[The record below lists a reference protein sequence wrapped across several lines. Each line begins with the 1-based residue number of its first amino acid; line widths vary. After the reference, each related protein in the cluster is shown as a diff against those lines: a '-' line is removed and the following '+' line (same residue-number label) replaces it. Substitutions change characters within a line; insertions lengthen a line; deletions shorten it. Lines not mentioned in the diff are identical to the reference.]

1 MEPTLPQ
8 VVAAF
13 NTLWVIV
20 TAFLVFVMQLGFG
33 MLEAGLIRVKNIT
46 NILIKNILDFCIAT
60 IVYWAFGYGLMFGAG
75 NLFIGSG
82 FWFLSGIPATTYGVP
97 TMAYWFFQ
105 LCFAGAA
112 ATIVAG
118 GVAERTKFVAYL
130 FYSVVVSSLIYPVVG
145 HWIWGG
151 GFLQSLGML
160 DFSGSAV
167 VHSVGGWAALIGTI
181 MLGPRIG
188 KFNKDG
194 SANVITGHSQALANI
209 GLWVLWF
216 GWFGFNPGST
226 LSGMQSDLIAT
237 IAVNTNAA
245 AAAGAITMV
254 ILSKLIIKKYDLGMV
269 TNGVLAGLVG
279 ITAPCAYVSMS
290 SSIIIGIIGA
300 TFAFFAVG
308 FLDKIHVDDPV
319 GALPVHL
326 VNGVWGTIATGLFHE
341 SGGLLFGGGFTLLG
355 VQLLGVI
362 SVAAWVITTA
372 TALFWIIKH
381 TVGLR
386 VTAKEEI
393 EGLDISEHGMLAYPE
408 FAITTPTMNMGGH
421 SAMVAEEME
430 KIRGK

>member
-1 MEPTLPQ
+1 MDATLPQ
-8 VVAAF
+8 VVSAF
-13 NTLWVIV
+13 NTVWVIL
-20 TAFLVFVMQLGFG
+20 TACLVFVMQLGFG

-46 NILIKNILDFCIAT
+46 NILIKNILDFCIAS
-60 IVYWAFGYGLMFGAG
+60 IVYWAFGYGLMFGVG

-97 TMAYWFFQ
+97 TLAYWFFQ

-118 GVAERTKFVAYL
+118 GVAERTKFIAYL
-130 FYSVVVSSLIYPVVG
+130 FYSVVVSSIIYPVVG

-151 GFLQSLGML
+151 GFLQSMGML

-167 VHSVGGWAALIGTI
+167 VHSVGGWAALIGTV

-194 SANVITGHSQALANI
+194 SAI

-245 AAAGAITMV
+245 AATGAIMMV
-254 ILSKLIIKKYDLGMV
+254 ILSKLIIGKYDLGMV

-279 ITAPCAYVSMS
+279 ITAPCAYVSMT
-290 SSIIIGIIGA
+290 SSIIIGAIGS
-300 TFAFFAVG
+300 TIAFFAVG
-308 FLDKIHVDDPV
+308 FFDKIHVDDPV

-326 VNGVWGTIATGLFHE
+326 CNGIWGTIATGLFH
-341 SGGLLFGGGFTLLG
+341 STQGLLFGGGFALIG

-372 TALFWIIKH
+372 TALFWVIKH

-386 VTAKEEI
+386 VTAKEEM

-408 FAITTPTMNMGGH
+408 FAITTPTMNLDGN
-421 SAMVAEEME
+421 SVQIAEGLETAQ
-430 KIRGK
+430 KATAKK